1 MPRIGKN
8 KEEESKNKVS
18 EIQEMKDR
26 LKQENDNLKKIKH
39 QLKENQEKQKVEKD
53 VRMIQKCLYYALLLY
68 YSTFRIATLL
78 YFPTDFIFYRL
89 ANKLLKQGGEQKLYW
104 TFKDSCIEVYRMSS
118 TKLLSRLV

>member
-1 MPRIGKN
+1 MSRIGKN

-89 ANKLLKQGGEQKLYW
+89 ANYSACHKRGGVLECPRFCFL
-104 TFKDSCIEVYRMSS
+104 FFFGVERRRSAHG
-118 TKLLSRLV
+118 